1 MATEKCGLQIDKNR
15 VKRNHVSSYF
25 ETKEHYATKQKKY
38 DYNNVD
44 NIPSVD
50 TPKQKKWLDNGLENF
65 SKYYVLGK
73 GGFGI
78 VVKAQYKGK
87 LLAVKVIPKLTTY
100 TSTSLRNEENAVGL
114 RHVNLIQVFKI
125 IDTNHNFGILWNVG
139 LALQYCHENNILH
152 LDVTPKNILIKL
164 PDFSSKLCDFGSSM
178 NITRNCDQYQK
189 LPKGTIQYISPES
202 LQGKKVTEKSDVYS
216 LGITMWHLMYEEMP
230 YIGECAHTIAYKVVS
245 QNFRPRTT
253 KRIDNSNLVLLYKS
267 CWQTNPAQR
276 PSIVSFIDQIKRN
289 ISL

>member
-125 IDTNHNFGILWNVG
+125 IDTNHNFGLVLMEEWGHTNLQKIINDDNIINMHHKLRILWNVG

-189 LPKGTIQYISPES
+189 LPK
-202 LQGKKVTEKSDVYS
+202 
-216 LGITMWHLMYEEMP
+216 
-230 YIGECAHTIAYKVVS
+230 VS
-245 QNFRPRTT
+245 NDNFLFYFL
-253 KRIDNSNLVLLYKS
+253 KDNNYGLY
-267 CWQTNPAQR
+267 
-276 PSIVSFIDQIKRN
+276 FI
-289 ISL
+289 